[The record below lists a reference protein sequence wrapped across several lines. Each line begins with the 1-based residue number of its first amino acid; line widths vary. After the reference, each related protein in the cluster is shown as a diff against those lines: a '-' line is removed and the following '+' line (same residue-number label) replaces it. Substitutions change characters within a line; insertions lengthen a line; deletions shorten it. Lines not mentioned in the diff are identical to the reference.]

1 MYKIEKA
8 SYGFHLIFSGMINAE
23 EMQAWVRDAKKA
35 LSGPLPKQ
43 FGVFVDMRDLKP
55 LDDATTQHMVEGQKE
70 FKIKGMVRSVVIL
83 HNAVVTMQFKRL
95 AKASGIY
102 EWERYLDASTTPDF
116 EKVGI
121 AWLVQGI
128 DPDK

>member
-43 FGVFVDMRDLKP
+43 FGVFVD
-55 LDDATTQHMVEGQKE
+55 
-70 FKIKGMVRSVVIL
+70 KIGRAHV
-83 HNAVVTMQFKRL
+83 
-95 AKASGIY
+95 
-102 EWERYLDASTTPDF
+102 
-116 EKVGI
+116 
-121 AWLVQGI
+121 
-128 DPDK
+128 